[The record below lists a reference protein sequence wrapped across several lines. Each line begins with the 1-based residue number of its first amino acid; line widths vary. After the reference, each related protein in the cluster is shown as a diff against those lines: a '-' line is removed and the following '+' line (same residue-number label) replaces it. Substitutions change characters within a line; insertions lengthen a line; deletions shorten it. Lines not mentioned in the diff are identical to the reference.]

1 MEEMAGFLFMW
12 LTGVVG
18 LSGVVPGATGSLGDR
33 VFSVEVG
40 LAWGALDPFNTTP
53 PSPAQ

>member
-1 MEEMAGFLFMW
+1 MTGFLFMW